1 MPGQGSGSPASALSV
16 ISSLLQKYL
25 WPTTLGGTSSVL
37 ALMSTL
43 PDAVMLEDLKDFVGK
58 GVINGRRYESV
69 RVNSRRGR
77 GKVIV
82 RV

>member
-58 GVINGRRYESV
+58 GVIKGVVDSV
-69 RVNSRRGR
+69 WSMEDAM
-77 GKVIV
+77 KA
-82 RV
+82 